1 MEMEIINVLVS
12 IVAVIIVVGIMI
24 TIVCIVGIHKC
35 NKTISECDDEIERIN
50 RELFV
55 NNLDRAQLGEEINNL
70 KTVIDFIDKWR
81 GHGLVELTGE
91 NYNHPIWK
99 EYNKYNED
107 IQEMISKALRMNS
120 VIKYM
125 KEDEM

>member
-1 MEMEIINVLVS
+1 MEIINVLVP
-12 IVAVIIVVGIMI
+12 IVVGIIIVGIMI
-24 TIVCIVGIHKC
+24 TIVCAIGIHNC
-35 NKTISECDDEIERIN
+35 NKTINKCDDEIERIN
-50 RELFV
+50 RELRA
-55 NNLDRAQLGEEINNL
+55 NNLDRALLKEEINNL

-99 EYNKYNED
+99 EYNGYNED
-107 IQEMISKALRMNS
+107 VQEMISKALKMNG

>member
-1 MEMEIINVLVS
+1 MEMEIINVL
-12 IVAVIIVVGIMI
+12 IPIVVGIIIAGIMI

-55 NNLDRAQLGEEINNL
+55 NNLDRAQLQEEIDNL

-99 EYNKYNED
+99 EYNGYNED
-107 IQEMISKALRMNS
+107 IQEMISKALRMNG
-120 VIKYM
+120 VIKCM